1 MTDRLALPRSY
12 RNQLEALLS
21 KHVPGVEVWAYGSR
35 VNGESHDGSDLDL
48 VLRGPALEPLD
59 GGFFDLLEA
68 IEKSNVPILVQAHD
82 WAMLPESFH
91 REIERDY
98 VVVQEPT
105 KEKQC
110 ARVEWRESVY
120 GMFRSDFLES
130 SLGSLCNNVGGVQT
144 GPFGSQLHR
153 RDYVPTGTPIIT
165 VEHLGENRITHHDM
179 PHVSDHDRDRLSKY
193 ALREGD
199 IVFSRVGSVD
209 RRALVRNTEEGWLF
223 SGRCLRVRP
232 DVKEIDPTYLS
243 YFFGLPA
250 FQEFVRSIAVGAT
263 MPSLNTKILSDVSIF
278 YPPLPKQR
286 AIAHVLGTLD
296 DKIELNRRM
305 NETLEEMARALF
317 KSWFVDFEP
326 VRAKMEDRWRRGE
339 SLPGLPAEH
348 YDLFPDRLVDSEL
361 GPVPE
366 EWEVG
371 RLGEVVQV
379 VKGRSYRSADLRD
392 SKVALVTLKSVKRG
406 GGYSPNGLKAYTGE
420 YLPAQVAKAGDV
432 VVAQTDV
439 TQDAEVIGRTALV
452 NNSPNY
458 NTLVVSL
465 DLLVIRPA
473 LPLTI
478 PYLYRLLQ
486 SHAFIGHALAHV
498 NGTTV
503 LHMQKDAVPEFRFA
517 LPPEPVIASFTRAVA
532 PLDST
537 SDNNARNS
545 NTLTSVRD
553 ALLPRL
559 VSGEQVVNLTKFR
572 RL

>member
-1 MTDRLALPRSY
+1 MTDRLALPRPY
-12 RNQLEALLS
+12 RDQLEALLRE
-21 KHVPGVEVWAYGSR
+21 HVPGVEVWAYGSR
-35 VNGESHDGSDLDL
+35 VNGKGHEGSDLDL
-48 VLRGPALEPLD
+48 ALRSPSLEPLD

-68 IEKSNVPILVQAHD
+68 IEKSNIPILVQAHD

-130 SLGSLCNNVGGVQT
+130 SLGSLCNNVGGIQT
-144 GPFGSQLHR
+144 GPFGSQLHQ

-263 MPSLNTKILSDVSIF
+263 MPSLNTQILSDVSIF
-278 YPPLPKQR
+278 YPSLSEQR

-305 NETLEEMARALF
+305 NETLEAMARALF
-317 KSWFVDFEP
+317 KSWFVDFDP
-326 VRAKMEDRWRRGE
+326 VRAKMEGRWRRGE
-339 SLPGLPAEH
+339 SLPRPTRRALRPLLRPPRGLGAW
-348 YDLFPDRLVDSEL
+348 
-361 GPVPE
+361 GGAGG
-366 EWEVG
+366 VG
-371 RLGEVVQV
+371 GE
-379 VKGRSYRSADLRD
+379 GA
-392 SKVALVTLKSVKRG
+392 G
-406 GGYSPNGLKAYTGE
+406 GGGTATPVGSKTR
-420 YLPAQVAKAGDV
+420 GD
-432 VVAQTDV
+432 
-439 TQDAEVIGRTALV
+439 
-452 NNSPNY
+452 
-458 NTLVVSL
+458 
-465 DLLVIRPA
+465 
-473 LPLTI
+473 
-478 PYLYRLLQ
+478 
-486 SHAFIGHALAHV
+486 
-498 NGTTV
+498 
-503 LHMQKDAVPEFRFA
+503 
-517 LPPEPVIASFTRAVA
+517 
-532 PLDST
+532 
-537 SDNNARNS
+537 
-545 NTLTSVRD
+545 
-553 ALLPRL
+553 
-559 VSGEQVVNLTKFR
+559 
-572 RL
+572 

>member
-21 KHVPGVEVWAYGSR
+21 KHVPGVFYEVWAYGCR
-35 VNGESHDGSDLDL
+35 VNGESQDGSDLDL
-48 VLRGPALEPLD
+48 VLCGPALEPLD

-110 ARVEWRESVY
+110 AQVEWRESVY

-232 DVKEIDPTYLS
+232 NVKEIDPTYLS

-339 SLPGLPAEH
+339 SLPSLPAEH
-348 YDLFPDRLVDSEL
+348 YNLFPDRLVDSQL
-361 GPVPE
+361 GEVPE
-366 EWEVG
+366 GWEVKA
-371 RLGEVVQV
+371 LGEVVDLNPSEPMKRGTLAPYLDMAALPTSGSSTDTAVLVREFKSGTRFRNGDTLLARITPCLENGKTAFVQSLQDGEVGWGSTEFIVMRAMPPVPPEYPYLLGRDVDFREHAIQSMTGTSGRQRVQV
-379 VKGRSYRSADLRD
+379 DALAPYPLSSPSAETWNEF
-392 SKVALVTLKSVKRG
+392 SALV
-406 GGYSPNGLKAYTGE
+406 SPLF
-420 YLPAQVAKAGDV
+420 AQVEFNRKESLAL
-432 VVAQTDV
+432 VAQ
-439 TQDAEVIGRTALV
+439 
-452 NNSPNY
+452 
-458 NTLVVSL
+458 
-465 DLLVIRPA
+465 
-473 LPLTI
+473 
-478 PYLYRLLQ
+478 
-486 SHAFIGHALAHV
+486 
-498 NGTTV
+498 
-503 LHMQKDAVPEFRFA
+503 
-517 LPPEPVIASFTRAVA
+517 
-532 PLDST
+532 
-537 SDNNARNS
+537 
-545 NTLTSVRD
+545 RD
-553 ALLPRL
+553 TLLPRL
-559 VSGEQVVNLTKFR
+559 VSGEVGVENHNVTPQDAAR
-572 RL
+572 